1 MFTLDMLYFPSDTY
15 ETLSACLS
23 KVYERGHGRKTHR
36 HQAIDVGKMAF
47 TLDTLFWAILYFVF
61 ISWMGCVETRSQGQ
75 IKRNYKNK

>member
-1 MFTLDMLYFPSDTY
+1 MKLCQHV
-15 ETLSACLS
+15 CL
-23 KVYERGHGRKTHR
+23 KCTKEVTFRKTHR

-75 IKRNYKNK
+75 IKRNYKNE